1 MELQLIL
8 RLWDPDKSFPNTKHP
23 TKQVRQALCLVTS
36 SSRALFGNLHIGRTS
51 DGRKD
56 GWTKLSIEVASR
68 LKIKTERARL
78 AFATKK
84 KHRKRTV
91 LYLNIEDAV

>member
-23 TKQVRQALCLVTS
+23 PQQVRQAR
-36 SSRALFGNLHIGRTS
+36 RALFGNLNIGRTS
-51 DGRKD
+51 DGRK
-56 GWTKLSIEVASR
+56 EVASR

>member
-1 MELQLIL
+1 MMELQLIL

-51 DGRKD
+51 DGRK
-56 GWTKLSIEVASR
+56 EVASR

>member
-23 TKQVRQALCLVTS
+23 PQQVRQAR
-36 SSRALFGNLHIGRTS
+36 RALFGNLNIGRTS
-51 DGRKD
+51 DGRK
-56 GWTKLSIEVASR
+56 EVASR

-78 AFATKK
+78 AFAIKK
-84 KHRKRTV
+84 KHRNSSFIIMSDIYTKC
-91 LYLNIEDAV
+91 EK